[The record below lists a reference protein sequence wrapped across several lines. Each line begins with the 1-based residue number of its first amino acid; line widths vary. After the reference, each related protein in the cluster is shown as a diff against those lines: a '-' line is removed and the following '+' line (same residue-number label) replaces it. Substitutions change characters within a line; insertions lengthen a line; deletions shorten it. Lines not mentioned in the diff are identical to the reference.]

1 MKEIRLLKE
10 KGRGEK
16 GEMTPTAATAIQRVW
31 RGFIARRET
40 KRRKKE
46 EMLLI
51 GMELPPYVESKAM
64 KQAEVV
70 RIIYS
75 FYKIIYCFRLLLLFR
90 YLHTLFA

>member
-16 GEMTPTAATAIQRVW
+16 GEMTPKAATAIQRVW

-40 KRRKKE
+40 RRRKKE

-51 GMELPPYVESKAM
+51 GMELPPYMESKGLKKM
-64 KQAEVV
+64 EEVFM
-70 RIIYS
+70 IY
-75 FYKIIYCFRLLLLFR
+75 YIQ
-90 YLHTLFA
+90 